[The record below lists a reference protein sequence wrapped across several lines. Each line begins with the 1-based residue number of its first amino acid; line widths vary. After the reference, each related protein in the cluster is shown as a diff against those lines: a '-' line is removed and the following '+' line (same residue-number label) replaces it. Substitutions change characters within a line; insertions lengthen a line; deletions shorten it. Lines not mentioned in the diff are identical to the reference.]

1 MRPRGVSEMLKSRFV
16 SCFVGLLIAN
26 SVSVNNARADWGSD
40 ADRINKN
47 WQKIDD
53 NLKRN
58 EDWWKKKPGE
68 LQVPGEIQRPGTFR
82 DVGEFRKALS
92 EGKVIKQEAAPCH
105 RRFCVGADTLFNFD
119 ESTLT
124 PYAEE
129 ALQALGP
136 MIVKLGQHPVRVEGH
151 TDSEGTD
158 EYNQKLSEKRA
169 ERVKNWLLQNH
180 FVPVGAQMEGFGE
193 KRPRSPNKK
202 PDGTDNPEGR
212 ALNRR
217 VEIIV
222 DTCTALNGSAAP
234 SSVAASGTTPAGEQ
248 SPGAAGNSIASGS
261 SGDAGRAA
269 ISTVDLTEMLPY
281 ANLYSSQE
289 LKANFNK
296 MTFKPLGDPALS
308 FEVLAPTDWEEDPV
322 ELTAAQLE
330 QDRMVQIALAGLTP
344 KDNENVRLEVR
355 YLRAGDDTNLG
366 GFLKA
371 FASKNNLELLG
382 RQPADFNGRQVEDVL
397 LRTQDKAKEPVLF
410 RLTASRH
417 GDRIFVVAS
426 SCPEKD
432 YPQWKRVFGEAAVS
446 FCPATT
452 VK

>member
-1 MRPRGVSEMLKSRFV
+1 MLKSRFV
-16 SCFVGLLIAN
+16 SCFLGLMIAS

-47 WQKIDD
+47 WQNIDD
-53 NLKRN
+53 KLKRN
-58 EDWWKKKPGE
+58 EDYWKKKPGE
-68 LQVPGEIQRPGTFR
+68 MQVPGEIQRPGTFR

-136 MIVKLGQHPVRVEGH
+136 MIVKLGAHPVRIEGH

-158 EYNQKLSEKRA
+158 EYNQKLSQKRA

-180 FVPVGAQMEGFGE
+180 FVPVGAQTEGFGE
-193 KRPRSPNKK
+193 QRPRSPNKK

-222 DTCTALNGSAAP
+222 DTCTALNGATAPASA
-234 SSVAASGTTPAGEQ
+234 VGAAVPGEQ
-248 SPGAAGNSIASGS
+248 SPGATRPGEPTK
-261 SGDAGRAA
+261 AA
-269 ISTVDLTEMLPY
+269 LSTVDLTEMLPY
-281 ANLYSSQE
+281 ANLYSSQD
-289 LKANFNK
+289 LKTNFNK

-344 KDNENVRLEVR
+344 KDNDNVRLEVR
-355 YLRAGDDTNLG
+355 YLRAADDTNLG
-366 GFLKA
+366 GFVKA

-397 LRTQDKAKEPVLF
+397 LRTQDKDKEPVL
-410 RLTASRH
+410 
-417 GDRIFVVAS
+417 I
-426 SCPEKD
+426 
-432 YPQWKRVFGEAAVS
+432 
-446 FCPATT
+446 
-452 VK
+452 